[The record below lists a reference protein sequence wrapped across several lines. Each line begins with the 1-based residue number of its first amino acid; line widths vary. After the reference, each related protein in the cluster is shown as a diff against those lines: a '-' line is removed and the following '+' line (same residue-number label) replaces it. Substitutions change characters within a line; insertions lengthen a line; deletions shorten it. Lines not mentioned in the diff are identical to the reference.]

1 MVVAVIAMGMV
12 QMPVDEVIHVIAM
25 GYRFVP
31 TPGSVHVTGSVPAA
45 FVFGGAC
52 VCVRVADFD
61 DVFFN
66 GAIGVLMVQV
76 TVVQVVGMAFVIH
89 GGMTTLLTVLVLVIG
104 MRTHIGNSWLG
115 TWCFEKR

>member
-31 TPGSVHVTGSVPAA
+31 TTGSVHVTSFVTAA
-45 FVFGGAC
+45 FVFGGAR
-52 VCVRVADFD
+52 VCVGVADFD
-61 DVFFN
+61 DMLFN

-76 TVVQVVGMAFVIH
+76 TVVQVVSMTIVIH

-115 TWCFEKR
+115 TLCFPKR